1 MHNTEKDLGELR
13 ADLNAILKI
22 ISEFENTRKFDDKK
36 LLLDFL
42 EFERFYSK
50 VKKAKT
56 ERIIMGDLVNDFKEH
71 KLDRHDLTN
80 FQLCFHRFIKL
91 AENLDNF
98 KSFRKSIGEQFLQIL
113 YQMVG
118 AAQNL
123 IKQIDNINKKES
135 NYQEEKFKKLSN

>member
-1 MHNTEKDLGELR
+1 MNNTEKDLGELR
-13 ADLNAILKI
+13 TDLNAILKI

-42 EFERFYSK
+42 EFERFYRK
-50 VKKAKT
+50 VKKGST
-56 ERIIMGDLVNDFKEH
+56 ERILMGDLVNDYKEH
-71 KLDRHDLTN
+71 KLDRHELTK

-91 AENLDNF
+91 ADDFDNF
-98 KSFRKSIGEQFLQIL
+98 ESFRKSIGEQFLQIL

-123 IKQIDNINKKES
+123 IKEIDKILV
-135 NYQEEKFKKLSN
+135 EEGFKKLAN